1 MITLNNKH
9 NVVIIKLNKHKK
21 ISLHDKS
28 NHYSSNYLVKHNKRS
43 LKFKHEI
50 TFIFIMF
57 KSKKKYLK
65 PKNSIILAQ

>member
-1 MITLNNKH
+1 MVTSSNNH
-9 NVVIIKLNKHKK
+9 NANIIKLNKYKK
-21 ISLHDKS
+21 ISLHAKS

-57 KSKKKYLK
+57 KSKTIFK
-65 PKNSIILAQ
+65 A

>member
-1 MITLNNKH
+1 MITSSNNH
-9 NVVIIKLNKHKK
+9 NANIIKLNKHKK

-28 NHYSSNYLVKHNKRS
+28 NYYSNYLVKHNKRS

-57 KSKKKYLK
+57 KSKTIFK
-65 PKNSIILAQ
+65 A